1 MFSALSWLL
10 EPSPTHAH
18 DAQDTDARMEHRWQA
33 EASPDTESLP
43 RHFSAEWD
51 EMHEGDEPVDDAAS
65 EEEFRMQPR
74 PEPHARHRDHVEQ
87 QHGDVRRRG
96 AQQWVARGGEEEGAR
111 GGGEGEEE
119 VEGASH
125 SCTPA
130 QPLPRVSSAEERHSE
145 TLVRE
150 AHPARERVCK

>member
-1 MFSALSWLL
+1 
-10 EPSPTHAH
+10 
-18 DAQDTDARMEHRWQA
+18 
-33 EASPDTESLP
+33 
-43 RHFSAEWD
+43 
-51 EMHEGDEPVDDAAS
+51 
-65 EEEFRMQPR
+65 MQPR

-125 SCTPA
+125 SGTPA

-150 AHPARERVCK
+150 AHPARERVRGTTTSTFLLDHLKEFAIGFALGFGRGWRVPRWKRAAPAWTVGS